1 MSSQTPQIDPSW
13 YQVLA
18 GEFNKSYFKELK
30 NSLLSEKKRHQ
41 VYPPGS
47 RIFAAFNST
56 PFERV
61 KVVIIGQ
68 DPYHGPGQAN
78 GLSFSVARGVAL
90 PPSLKNI
97 YKELA
102 ADLQIPPADHGDLQ
116 KRADQG
122 VLMLNPF
129 LTVRHRAPA
138 SHRKMGWEQFTNA
151 VIQHLSEQREGIIF
165 MLWGNFA
172 RSKKELIDSS
182 RHHVLEAAHPSPYS
196 AKNGFFG
203 CRHFSRANQ
212 ILEDQNK
219 SPIDWQ
225 L

>member
-116 KRADQG
+116 KWADQG
-122 VLMLNPF
+122 VLMLNAF